1 MSAQIIQFVPRSN
14 PNRTAVTMEQQA
26 IGIVDYI
33 NGLTG
38 IPYGGSGIDGM
49 ELTRQS
55 YASTLADHN
64 QMLVD
69 RMVGVPANIDTQ
81 ANAFHAPEND
91 PA

>member
-1 MSAQIIQFVPRSN
+1 MTAQIIQFRDFQN
-14 PNRTAVTMEQQA
+14 PKDLARMYGESTLEQQA

-33 NGLTG
+33 NGLTS

-49 ELTRQS
+49 
-55 YASTLADHN
+55 D
-64 QMLVD
+64 V
-69 RMVGVPANIDTQ
+69 TQ